1 MQAKMI
7 LIFPTKTSWCFP
19 ATPVFFLG
27 ATSKHSKMN
36 ETHVPIN
43 PNPTLTL
50 LNPPIT
56 KPRLA
61 PAGFGQQ
68 RPSRL
73 SSLQAGL
80 FWHNLDGS
88 TSDYP
93 LQVPPVRWCNGIIP
107 CLSSPPSLPQ
117 KKTTNWVPCTV
128 LCQNSVENFPN
139 RTSIRVENVQ
149 KNCMD
154 SCQFESLHFTGFADL
169 LQVWSVKLPNLGAQL
184 VGVEI
189 RFAT

>member
-7 LIFPTKTSWCFP
+7 RIFLTKTSWCFP
-19 ATPVFFLG
+19 ATPFFSWG
-27 ATSKHSKMN
+27 ATSKHRKMN

-50 LNPPIT
+50 LNRPIT

-88 TSDYP
+88 TSGY
-93 LQVPPVRWCNGIIP
+93 
-107 CLSSPPSLPQ
+107 PPSGYPGTLVQWNHSLLKFTPIPP
-117 KKTTNWVPCTV
+117 KKKLRIGCHA
-128 LCQNSVENFPN
+128 LFY
-139 RTSIRVENVQ
+139 
-149 KNCMD
+149 
-154 SCQFESLHFTGFADL
+154 
-169 LQVWSVKLPNLGAQL
+169 VKIQ
-184 VGVEI
+184 
-189 RFAT
+189 

>member
-7 LIFPTKTSWCFP
+7 RIFPTKTSWCFP
-19 ATPVFFLG
+19 ATPFFSGWLHQNT
-27 ATSKHSKMN
+27 AKWMRHTCADKSESRS
-36 ETHVPIN
+36 
-43 PNPTLTL
+43 L
-50 LNPPIT
+50 LNRPIT

-88 TSDYP
+88 TSSY
-93 LQVPPVRWCNGIIP
+93 
-107 CLSSPPSLPQ
+107 PPSGYPGTLVQWNHSLPKFTPIPP
-117 KKTTNWVPCTV
+117 KKKLRIGCHALFYVKIQQR
-128 LCQNSVENFPN
+128 LSPN
-139 RTSIRVENVQ
+139 RTSARVEMF
-149 KNCMD
+149 KKTCMD
-154 SCQFESLHFTGFADL
+154 SCQFKYSTLPAFADL

-189 RFAT
+189 RLAT